1 MSAENHTPANGD
13 KSYNQEHTGAA
24 FCEELLSCCVCGKI
38 YFSRRPIVLSTFS
51 RMNFHVCAACS
62 RTLKC
67 STCDRRVSPEAAL
80 VVENLPKSPLGF
92 LCSRCREKVLAGF
105 RTPPRSMPKRLWS
118 RVTASLTAFLDA
130 FCRIMRIE
138 IWPNRKHR

>member
-1 MSAENHTPANGD
+1 MSAENHNSANGD
-13 KSYNQEHTGAA
+13 KSYNQEHAGAA
-24 FCEELLSCCVCGKI
+24 FCEELLGCCACGKI

-51 RMNFHVCAACS
+51 RKSFHVCVACS

-67 STCDRRVSPEAAL
+67 STCDRPVSPEIAL

-105 RTPPRSMPKRLWS
+105 RTPPRSVPKRLWS
-118 RVTASLTAFLDA
+118 GVTAPLTAFLNL
-130 FCRIMRIE
+130 FRRIMRIE
-138 IWPNRKHR
+138 IWPNGKHR